1 MKCLFTNACST
12 GRNQEKLELC
22 VQLRGY
28 SLTRMKEMGG
38 DSLQDWSAAMDGY
51 RVFRKGKPGGPDGE
65 LPFKVKE
72 SGNAL
77 P

>member
-1 MKCLFTNACST
+1 MRT
-12 GRNQEKLELC
+12 NQEKLELC

-28 SLTRMKEMGG
+28 SLTRMKEMAGG
-38 DSLQDWSAAMDGY
+38 GGRDSLQDWSAAMDGY
-51 RVFRKGKPGGPDGE
+51 RVFRKGKPGGPDEE
-65 LPFKVKE
+65 LPFEVKE

>member
-1 MKCLFTNACST
+1 MGT
-12 GRNQEKLELC
+12 NQEKLELC
-22 VQLRGY
+22 VQLQGY
-28 SLTRMKEMGG
+28 SLTRMKENGGGGGG